1 MPVETP
7 KAIICDA
14 NVLIHYYLA
23 DKQILK
29 LVVQHV
35 GPVVVPRPVLDDE
48 VDGLDIEEAASLG
61 LTVLEPEDA
70 YIIRAGSQGGP
81 LSKHDRLILALAKD
95 NGFICWTS
103 DSPLKKQCEKDGIS
117 TCWGLEMMLLL
128 FQNGHLSESAAIR
141 IARKIHEMDRGYI
154 TLQIVEEF
162 ERKLKEMRSSRSTA

>member
-14 NVLIHYYLA
+14 NVLIHYYQA

-35 GPVVVPRPVLDDE
+35 GPVVVPRPILDDE
-48 VDGLDIEEAASLG
+48 VDQPDIEEAASLG
-61 LTVLEPEDA
+61 LTILEPEDA

-81 LSKHDRLILALAKD
+81 LSRHDRLILALAKD
-95 NGFICWTS
+95 NRFICWTS
-103 DSPLKKQCEKDGIS
+103 DFHLKRQCGKNGID

-128 FQNGHLSESAAIR
+128 FQGGHLSESAAIR
-141 IARKIHEMDRGYI
+141 IARKIHEMDRRFI

-162 ERKLKEMRSSRSTA
+162 ERKLKEMRPLRPMA